1 MPGMT
6 SPGQVS
12 EEVAYTEL
20 DAQLDAYLTHLRVER
35 SLAANTLEAYGRD
48 LADFAGVMID
58 RGRADARAVTSAD
71 LSEWLQGLAKAGLAA
86 TTQKRMLVA
95 VRGFFRHLVRRQ
107 VLEADPAALLRLP
120 KVGKRLPEGVSH
132 PEVEA
137 LLEAARAKPRDLAL
151 VVLLYGA
158 GVRVSEAVS
167 LDVGG
172 VHLDAGLVRVVGKG
186 SKERVVPI
194 GEPVIQV
201 LRAYMAEDRKARLKD
216 GPNDALFPGQGGRG
230 RLTRQAAF
238 VILRRLARAAGIPRD
253 LSPHKLRHAFATH
266 LVQGG
271 ADLRSV
277 QVMLGH
283 ADLRT
288 TEIYTHVDDAHLRR
302 TYDAHHP
309 RR

>member
-1 MPGMT
+1 MT
-6 SPGQVS
+6 SPGQIS

-20 DAQLDAYLTHLRVER
+20 DAQIDGYLTHLRVER
-35 SLAANTLEAYGRD
+35 SLAANTLEAYSRD
-48 LADFAGVMID
+48 LSDFAGVMID
-58 RGRADARAVTSAD
+58 RGRADARQIEPAD
-71 LSEWLQGLAKAGLAA
+71 LSHWVQGLARAGLAA
-86 TTQKRMLVA
+86 STQTRMRVA
-95 VRGFFRHLVRRQ
+95 ARGFFRSLMRRQ
-107 VLEADPAALLRLP
+107 VLAADPAALLRLP
-120 KVGKRLPEGVSH
+120 KVPKRLPESVSH
-132 PEVEA
+132 PEVAA

-158 GVRVSEAVS
+158 GVRVSEAVT

-172 VHLDAGLVRVVGKG
+172 VHLDAGLVRVRGKG
-186 SKERVVPI
+186 DKERVVPI

-201 LRAYMAEDRKARLKD
+201 LRAYMAEERKARLKD
-216 GPNDALFPGQGGRG
+216 GPNDARFPGQGGRG

-238 VILRRLARAAGIPRD
+238 VILRRLTRVAGIPRD

-302 TYDAHHP
+302 TYDKHHP

>member
-1 MPGMT
+1 VAEG
-6 SPGQVS
+6 GQIS
-12 EEVAYTEL
+12 EEVAYTPL
-20 DAQLDAYLTHLRVER
+20 DAQVDEYLTHLRVER
-35 SLAANTLEAYGRD
+35 SLAANTLEAYSRD
-48 LADFAGVMID
+48 LSDFAGVMID
-58 RGRADARAVTSAD
+58 RGRDDARAVVAAD
-71 LSEWLQGLAKAGLAA
+71 LSEWLHGLARAGLAA
-86 TTQKRMLVA
+86 SSQKRMLVA
-95 VRGFFRHLVRRQ
+95 VRGFFRHLVRART
-107 VLEADPAALLRLP
+107 LEADPAALLRLP
-120 KVGKRLPEGVSH
+120 KVGKRLPESVSH
-132 PEVEA
+132 PEVTA
-137 LLEAARAKPRDLAL
+137 LLEAARPKPRDLAL

-158 GVRVSEAVS
+158 GVRVSEAVG

-194 GEPVIQV
+194 GEPVIAV

-238 VILRRLARAAGIPRD
+238 VILRRLTRAAGIPREV
-253 LSPHKLRHAFATH
+253 SPHKLRHAFATH

-302 TYDAHHP
+302 TYDKHHP

>member
-1 MPGMT
+1 M
-6 SPGQVS
+6 
-12 EEVAYTEL
+12 
-20 DAQLDAYLTHLRVER
+20 
-35 SLAANTLEAYGRD
+35 
-48 LADFAGVMID
+48 
-58 RGRADARAVTSAD
+58 
-71 LSEWLQGLAKAGLAA
+71 
-86 TTQKRMLVA
+86 
-95 VRGFFRHLVRRQ
+95 
-107 VLEADPAALLRLP
+107 
-120 KVGKRLPEGVSH
+120 
-132 PEVEA
+132 
-137 LLEAARAKPRDLAL
+137 
-151 VVLLYGA
+151 
-158 GVRVSEAVS
+158 
-167 LDVGG
+167 
-172 VHLDAGLVRVVGKG
+172 
-186 SKERVVPI
+186 VPI

-288 TEIYTHVDDAHLRR
+288 TGSTPTSTTPTCVGPMTPITPAVIPCRPQPLSRR
-302 TYDAHHP
+302 
-309 RR
+309 REWV